1 MKRILPYLLL
11 SAAIVLFS
19 ACSKSKSE
27 RLVGVWQFD
36 KVKKRDFGMNSDLT
50 DQYLNSSVK
59 FNDDQTVSY
68 YDSQTKIVEE
78 GTWEFYSYETW
89 DNNNDQSETVTDLYI
104 FLLDTAINDYKQQV
118 WKDINITSRKITTT
132 VDQPDGSNYKYN
144 LIRVEK

>member
-1 MKRILPYLLL
+1 MKRILPYLLF

-36 KVKKRDFGMNSDLT
+36 KVKKRDFGTNTDLT

-68 YDSQTKIVEE
+68 YDSQTEIVEE